1 MKRKKKDKKV
11 LTFQSG
17 DLNPRFSVIFLPM
30 IWIFMEIEGDEI
42 KSRQGS
48 LKFSNLILNPSHT
61 LISYFESY
69 LTLYFFFQPKMAGPP
84 KKPIMLPLQTRM
96 SLSRLKRSQKKLI
109 WNQWL
114 ELWHH
119 VFKILSS
126 LSFLSRRNKW
136 RPLFIIDW
144 KLLIVYLDDLKSWS
158 RFGSKLIFVL
168 TKGQLILEAISRGF
182 TYSKMPTK
190 YFTNICPGQIKNKN
204 TLSYSSNYNVP
215 VIFWFDPF

>member
-1 MKRKKKDKKV
+1 MQFFIENLIVERKKRQKV
-11 LTFQSG
+11 FGLPEWGFE
-17 DLNPRFSVIFLPM
+17 PEIFSNFPPM
-30 IWIFMEIEGDEI
+30 IWIFMRSEGDEI

-84 KKPIMLPLQTRM
+84 KKRIMSPLQTRM

-126 LSFLSRRNKW
+126 HS
-136 RPLFIIDW
+136 LF
-144 KLLIVYLDDLKSWS
+144 YLVEINGDLCS
-158 RFGSKLIFVL
+158 
-168 TKGQLILEAISRGF
+168 
-182 TYSKMPTK
+182 
-190 YFTNICPGQIKNKN
+190 
-204 TLSYSSNYNVP
+204 
-215 VIFWFDPF
+215 